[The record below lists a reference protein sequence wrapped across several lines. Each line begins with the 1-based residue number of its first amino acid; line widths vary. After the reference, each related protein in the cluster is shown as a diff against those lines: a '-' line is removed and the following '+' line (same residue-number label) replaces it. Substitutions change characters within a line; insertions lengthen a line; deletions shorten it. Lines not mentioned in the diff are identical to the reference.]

1 MAWHGRLAVA
11 TISATDQIGMGI
23 GGAAAVE
30 YECDDHTA
38 AAAAAARNEKE
49 VEQTLSLADRL
60 AQDHNAPSVD
70 VKQAAAAG

>member
-11 TISATDQIGMGI
+11 AISATDQIGMGI

-38 AAAAAARNEKE
+38 AAAAAAARNERTREAAFTKE
-49 VEQTLSLADRL
+49 ARRVS
-60 AQDHNAPSVD
+60 PW
-70 VKQAAAAG
+70 